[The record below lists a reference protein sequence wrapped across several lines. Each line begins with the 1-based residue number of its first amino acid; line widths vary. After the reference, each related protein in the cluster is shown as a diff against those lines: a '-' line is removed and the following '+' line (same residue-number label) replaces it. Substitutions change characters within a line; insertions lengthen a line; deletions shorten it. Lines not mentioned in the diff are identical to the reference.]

1 MLYAIKSVWINVGV
15 QQITTEL
22 VNTSPKVCYY

>member
-22 VNTSPKVCYY
+22 VNTSHY